1 MKSVCVSNCINDAGG
16 DPRIPVRATY
26 VNLYKWPES
35 DAEFVR
41 SAVEGRQNPRVV
53 YSISCRQMYLRSYTF
68 SREEETLP
76 DNTQSCCFRSSS
88 VKDKQVIKNKNK
100 KNNKKKKIKANKR
113 KLNYCLALRRAL
125 FRVFHNFLSCGA
137 SIDVVDQNH

>member
-1 MKSVCVSNCINDAGG
+1 MMNSVCVSNCINDARG

-26 VNLYKWPES
+26 LNLYKWPES

-68 SREEETLP
+68 SREEEEALP
-76 DNTQSCCFRSSS
+76 RNTQNCCFGSSS
-88 VKDKQVIKNKNK
+88 VKDKHVIKK
-100 KNNKKKKIKANKR
+100 KEIKANKS
-113 KLNYCLALRRAL
+113 KLHYCLTLRKAL
-125 FRVFHNFLSCGA
+125 FRVFHSFLSCAA